1 MQYDYHNLT
10 ISFFTPKLQ
19 FASISGY
26 PLRNIVDSVSRQA
39 KHETH
44 SSLESLQDFLIT
56 LGIKPL
62 MHLLEKGTF
71 SLNNVIVTLTKI
83 MNRADKNWAHF

>member
-26 PLRNIVDSVSRQA
+26 PLGNTVDSVSRQA
-39 KHETH
+39 KHEIH
-44 SSLESLQDFLIT
+44 SSLLPPQKDQKIIT
-56 LGIKPL
+56 FCIFSVALTLFDPV
-62 MHLLEKGTF
+62 LL
-71 SLNNVIVTLTKI
+71 
-83 MNRADKNWAHF
+83 